1 MIIAGHARVLAA
13 RKLGMAEV
21 PVIVLGHLS
30 ETQRRALVIADNKL
44 ALNAGWDEE
53 ILREEMQAVEAAGF
67 DLDLVGFSDE
77 EIRALL
83 ADAAGRGGCRRG
95 LRLPTRSPSRRSIR
109 SPAPATSGR
118 SAGTG

>member
-1 MIIAGHARVLAA
+1 
-13 RKLGMAEV
+13 
-21 PVIVLGHLS
+21 VLGHLS

-44 ALNAGWDEE
+44 AMNAGWDEE

-77 EIRALL
+77 EIRALM
-83 ADAAGRGGCRRG
+83 ADAVGPEEVAAAESATDEVPERRW
-95 LRLPTRSPSRRSIR
+95 IR